1 MKVLINVCHGGFG
14 ISDEALLLW
23 AQKKNITLVK
33 QTSYTTYSSHHYYT
47 DGDQIVT
54 GDFIERDD
62 PTLIEVFEELGSK
75 RTSGDCAQLSLV
87 EIPDGCKYN
96 VTEYDGWESISTWIS
111 VTIEELTAGLSTDKL
126 VAALKAD
133 SIRLKRTIE
142 RT

>member
-23 AQKKNITLVK
+23 AQKNNITLVK
-33 QTSYTTYSSHHYYT
+33 QTSYSTYSSHDYYT